1 MPIPDKARLLHIL
14 EAISYIEQFL
24 VDKTK
29 QDLYDDA
36 LLRFAIERQL
46 EIIGEATNR
55 LSDSIKEQY
64 PTIEWRRVAAF
75 RNFIVHEY
83 FGIDLDL
90 VWSITQLNI
99 PPLKLTVEHM
109 LSSIG

>member
-14 EAISYIEQFL
+14 EAIDYIDQFL

-29 QDLYDDA
+29 QDLYDNA

-46 EIIGEATNR
+46 EIIGEATNH
-55 LSDSIKEQY
+55 LSALLKEQY
-64 PTIEWRRVAAF
+64 PSIDWRKVAAF

-83 FGIDLDL
+83 FGVDLDL
-90 VWSITQLNI
+90 VWSITQSNI
-99 PPLKLTVEHM
+99 PPLKLTVERM
-109 LSSIG
+109 LSSMS